1 MRGEDLEFWLQGV
14 GFRVWGIGF
23 SVKKCRTG
31 EEQGFGFR
39 ILDFG
44 FGGLGFRVQG
54 VGQVMVDYL
63 QCVVNG

>member
-1 MRGEDLEFWLQGV
+1 M
-14 GFRVWGIGF
+14 
-23 SVKKCRTG
+23 KKCRTG

-44 FGGLGFRVQG
+44 FGGSGFRVQG